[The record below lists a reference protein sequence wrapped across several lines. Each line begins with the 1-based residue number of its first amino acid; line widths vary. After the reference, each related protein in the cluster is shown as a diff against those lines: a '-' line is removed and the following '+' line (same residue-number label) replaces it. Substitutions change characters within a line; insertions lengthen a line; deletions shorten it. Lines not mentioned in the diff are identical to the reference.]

1 MSSTLDFPPP
11 IAACDRYPHCAS
23 LQLNRHFRGGT
34 RPVSSPFRVWVG
46 GSRSGQW
53 RRLGPAAGSSG
64 LVMFH
69 VATGSLRT
77 DKALAEQ
84 DLPGLLGL
92 ARVLVG
98 ARPFVTTHR

>member
-1 MSSTLDFPPP
+1 
-11 IAACDRYPHCAS
+11 
-23 LQLNRHFRGGT
+23 
-34 RPVSSPFRVWVG
+34 
-46 GSRSGQW
+46 
-53 RRLGPAAGSSG
+53 
-64 LVMFH
+64 MFH